1 MQGNLNVYNLSFKF
15 CQANMASE
23 DKNLLDTLRFLSVNG
38 VIMLPRQSIYN
49 NSCIFNIF
57 SSNLT
62 PHSEKPTIID
72 NDEFSSNRI
81 LVELFRI

>member
-1 MQGNLNVYNLSFKF
+1 
-15 CQANMASE
+15 MASE

-38 VIMLPRQSIYN
+38 VIMLPMQSIYN
-49 NSCIFNIF
+49 NSCIFNLF

-62 PHSEKPTIID
+62 AHSEKPTIID